1 MKYLLLFL
9 LTLTSALVHSFER
22 ELFAIRCDGGFV
34 KKEMSK
40 YKVINL
46 CGSPLDSEIIS
57 GKNEVKSENLVYK
70 FKKSKSAPLIIFTF
84 RAGILIKITE
94 TS

>member
-1 MKYLLLFL
+1 MKYTLLFL
-9 LTLTSALVHSFER
+9 LTLTSALAHSFDR

-46 CGSPLDSEIIS
+46 CGPALNNEIIS
-57 GKNEVKSENLVYK
+57 GNDEVKSENLVYK

-84 RAGILIKITE
+84 RAGILMKITQ